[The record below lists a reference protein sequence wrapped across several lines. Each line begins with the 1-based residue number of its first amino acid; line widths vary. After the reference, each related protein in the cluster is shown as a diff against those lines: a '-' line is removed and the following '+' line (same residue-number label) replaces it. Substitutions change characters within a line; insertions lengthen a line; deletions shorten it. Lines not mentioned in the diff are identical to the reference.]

1 MLLQSGQPASQEDS
15 NNNLFLYFSLER
27 ELYHIYFTEQA
38 LWIQEKKEVEKGR
51 EERMEQ
57 EVESGQ
63 EKEEGAQQWRENM
76 EQEE

>member
-1 MLLQSGQPASQEDS
+1 M
-15 NNNLFLYFSLER
+15 YFS
-27 ELYHIYFTEQA
+27 EQA
-38 LWIQEKKEVEKGR
+38 LWIQEKKGVEKGR